1 MGDPFSIAVSIGGL
15 IQLADLVVNRTWPFL
30 KEAKNQRSEVSKLS
44 SEVASLAGT
53 LHSLR
58 LLSEGGAVPIKQ
70 EDVLECQITLE
81 GLRDQ
86 LKKADG
92 TSTGKRDKVR
102 KLAQQ
107 LCFPYDRVE
116 MQKILE
122 RLERL
127 KSTFNLALS
136 AESIVSQIDL
146 KADVKAVKDE
156 LFRRKELEAKIELD
170 AKRKKVLDFFGRVGP
185 KENHAMSL
193 KLRHEGTGLW
203 LLKESRFNGWLQ
215 NCDSHIWLY
224 GIPGAGKTVLAS
236 LLIEKVLQ
244 VCKPSE
250 AVAFF
255 YCDYKDT
262 AKQDPCH
269 ILASIA
275 SQIAIQHEK
284 ACEILEEEHKKIH
297 PSTTNVKHLK
307 PEILVSLLKKQ
318 LCLFDFTTL
327 IIDGLDECGDNTA
340 NVLDHLVLLAQE
352 SRLVLRLA
360 ILSRDEFIIRKRL
373 TEIDCESISIAA
385 SSTDIRLY
393 AASEIEQRVRSGRL
407 LVENPSTKELILQKL
422 IDKAQGM

>member
-1 MGDPFSIAVSIGGL
+1 MGDPFGISVNIGGL
-15 IQLADLVVNRTWPFL
+15 VQLADLVVNKIWPFL
-30 KEAKNQRSEVSKLS
+30 KEMKNQRSEISKLS
-44 SEVASLAGT
+44 SEVASLSGI

-58 LLSEGGAVPIKQ
+58 LLSEGSTVPIKH
-70 EDVLECQITLE
+70 DDILECQMILE
-81 GLRDQ
+81 GLRDT

-92 TSTGKRDKVR
+92 TSSRKRDQVK

-107 LCFPYDRVE
+107 LCFPYERVE
-116 MQKILE
+116 FHKILE

-127 KSTFNLALS
+127 KSTFNLALT
-136 AESIVSQIDL
+136 AESIASQINL
-146 KADVKAVKDE
+146 KADVKAVKEE
-156 LFRRKELEAKIELD
+156 LFRRKELEVRIELD
-170 AKRKKVLDFFGRVGP
+170 EKRKKVLDFFGRVGP

-203 LLKESRFNGWLQ
+203 LLKESRFNEWLQ
-215 NCDSHIWLY
+215 NCDSHIWFY
-224 GIPGAGKTVLAS
+224 GIPGAGKTILAS
-236 LLIEKVLQ
+236 LLIEKVFQ

-262 AKQDPCH
+262 AKQDPCY

-297 PSTTNVKHLK
+297 PGTTDVKHLK

-318 LCLFDFTTL
+318 FCLFDFTTL

-340 NVLDHLVLLAQE
+340 NVLDQLVFLAGE
-352 SRLVLRLA
+352 FKLALRLA
-360 ILSRDEFIIRKRL
+360 IFSRDELIIRKRL

-385 SSTDIRLY
+385 ASSDIRLY
-393 AASEIEQRVRSGRL
+393 AASEIEQRVRNGRL
-407 LVENPSTKELILQKL
+407 LIEHSSTKEVILQKL